1 MLSYTTLLSDT
12 LVEPPLHCSGYYS
25 GTTVMG
31 AYNPDTDS
39 HSYAGLG
46 GYICRNDQ
54 ICMENQDNNPNF
66 GFVNF
71 DTIYFALLAVFSSM
85 SLELWTEL
93 MSQNMDADSN
103 AAALFYCLV
112 AYVLSFILI
121 FMIFGK
127 TVHTYLLSMKAN

>member
-1 MLSYTTLLSDT
+1 
-12 LVEPPLHCSGYYS
+12 
-25 GTTVMG
+25 MG
-31 AYNPDTDS
+31 AYNPDIDS
-39 HSYAGLG
+39 HSYAGSG

-54 ICMENQDNNPNF
+54 ICMENQDNNPDF

-93 MSQNMDADSN
+93 MSQNMDADSK
-103 AAALFYCLV
+103 AAAVFYCLV

-127 TVHTYLLSMKAN
+127 FFHIHVLKAD